1 MSMFGFIFHIA
12 KPSYSHR
19 ASQYLNFSYIQIW
32 IPNSTDV
39 DYDFQKCG
47 EHVAQADHGNMMG
60 GQAVAF
66 DPQEATGTQ
75 VPFPC
80 QDCTM

>member
-1 MSMFGFIFHIA
+1 MFGFIFQIA
-12 KPSYSHR
+12 KPSYRHS
-19 ASQYLNFSYIQIW
+19 ALQYLNFSYIQIG

-47 EHVAQADHGNMMG
+47 EHAAQRDHGNMMG

-66 DPQEATGTQ
+66 DTQKATGT
-75 VPFPC
+75 
-80 QDCTM
+80 